1 MQNNEGMKPVS
12 ASSENLPEV
21 GDASLTDVRDLSF
34 QVGYDAGV
42 RAVYNA
48 LLVDP
53 KLADMYPAIRLIEA
67 QFDDQ
72 IPFRKALGD
81 DEGDLA

>member
-1 MQNNEGMKPVS
+1 MS
-12 ASSENLPEV
+12 ASSESLPEV
-21 GDASLTDVRDLSF
+21 SDDLNEVRDLSF

-53 KLADMYPAIRLIEA
+53 KLADMYPAIWLIET

-81 DEGDLA
+81 DDSAD